1 MVQLTVCQDR
11 VCFQGPTG
19 QHSIDISVSS
29 AERIAAHLDG
39 FVVEVARKLGC
50 DAKQA
55 MQRYRTRP
63 TDRHWEMLL
72 EAIESHMSV
81 RGLGLTEAELVK
93 GKGLQHGDLI
103 RRDTQVFRVIRGER
117 KLRTQ
122 RFNRARHC
130 FNAAPV
136 RLCVAFGIP
145 AWVGRIRGL

>member
-55 MQRYRTRP
+55 MQRYRARP

-72 EAIESHMSV
+72 EAVAAHMCV
-81 RGLGLTEAELVK
+81 RELGLTEEDLVR
-93 GKGLQHGDLI
+93 GKGLQPGDLI
-103 RRDTQVFRVIRGER
+103 RLGTKVYRVIRGDR
-117 KLRTQ
+117 KLKTQ

-130 FNAAPV
+130 FNASPV
-136 RLCVAFGIP
+136 RLCVAFGMP
-145 AWVGRIRGL
+145 AWVGRLKGL